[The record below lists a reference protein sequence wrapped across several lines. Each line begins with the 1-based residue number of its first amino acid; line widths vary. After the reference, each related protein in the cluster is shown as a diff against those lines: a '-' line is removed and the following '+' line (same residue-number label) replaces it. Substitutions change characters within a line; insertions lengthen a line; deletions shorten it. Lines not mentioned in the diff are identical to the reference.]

1 VVGLVLW
8 TLVGGVVIGLLGK
21 LVAPGDRDNV
31 PLWMTVV
38 CGVAGILVGN
48 LLYVGPFHGAAS
60 TPGVDWLRHVLQV
73 GVAAVAVMVAATVL
87 GRRSHGRRAHR

>member
-1 VVGLVLW
+1 MVGLVLW

-31 PLWMTVV
+31 PLWATVA
-38 CGVAGILVGN
+38 CGVAGILIGSW
-48 LLYVGPFHGAAS
+48 LYVGPFNGAAE

-73 GVAAVAVMVAATVL
+73 GVAAVAVMIAAAVL
-87 GRRSHGRRAHR
+87 GRRARR